1 MEEGYEHVEQLASGE
16 TVQPE
21 DEEQEKTGP
30 LTPEG
35 TSPGGENVGNEE
47 EGESEETQS

>member
-21 DEEQEKTGP
+21 DEEQEKTGS

-35 TSPGGENVGNEE
+35 TSGPGGENVGNEE
-47 EGESEETQS
+47 EGESEDT